1 MPKINFT
8 LKKAASK
15 NPKIDLKFTNKLLLY
30 CGFHYIC
37 SHFKTLMKK
46 KLKVGFWEFIA
57 RVVLKN
63 RIAILG
69 LIFLITLFLGLQ
81 WKNIRFSFTE
91 ANLLPDNNIVN
102 TEYNSFLDKFGEEGN
117 LIVVGVKDDAFFTPK
132 VFSAWNKLMSEF
144 KSQKEIDLVVSVS
157 DLKKL
162 QKNEAIESF
171 ELVPFVDQS
180 KTANQAYLDSIKKDL
195 FEKMPFYE
203 GLLFNN
209 KGTIRSAIYMDKK
222 IVNTAA
228 RKDYILNDFIP
239 KIEAFEKETG
249 VDLRV
254 SGMPYIRTLN
264 AKSITDEISLF
275 IGASLFITSL
285 IFFFF
290 FRSFRATLISMIIV
304 IIGVMW
310 TFGLLGLFH
319 YEITVLTAIVPSLVI
334 VIGIPNCIFLT
345 NKYQQEFRAHGNKAR
360 ALQRVI
366 TKVGTATLMTN
377 LTTAAGFATFIIT
390 QSELLKEFGIISSL
404 SIIALF
410 FLCLI
415 VIPIYYSYQPVP
427 KAKHLEHLSRNY
439 TKVFITWIEK
449 TVKYNRRYVYA
460 VAIFLFLISSIGAL
474 KIKTSGSL
482 IEDMPKKTGFF
493 QDILFFE
500 KEFNGVM
507 PLEITVDTE
516 RKKGVMKL
524 STMKKMDELQKT
536 IEEIPELSKPI
547 SILNL
552 VKYSKQAYY
561 NGNPDYYE
569 LPTSQEQSFIL
580 GYAKNGTKGSKE
592 NIMKSYVDSTG
603 QVARITTFMKDIGTG
618 NMSKIEDKLWSKI
631 NTIFPKDRYKVVMTG
646 KALVFEKGTKY
657 LLDNLVSS
665 LLFAVFLISLL
676 MVFMFRSFKMVV
688 VSLIPN
694 LLPLMITAGLMGYFG
709 IPLKPSTILVFSIAF
724 GLSVDDTI
732 HFLAQYRQELT
743 QNNWKIKKSVFA
755 TIKESGISMFYTS
768 VVLFAGFSVFMLS
781 DFGGTVALG
790 GLVAI
795 TLAFGMLS
803 NLMLLPCLVLT
814 LNKSLANEQ
823 EFIEPKIDVL
833 DHLDELEENN

>member
-1 MPKINFT
+1 
-8 LKKAASK
+8 
-15 NPKIDLKFTNKLLLY
+15 
-30 CGFHYIC
+30 
-37 SHFKTLMKK
+37 MKK
-46 KLKVGFWEFIA
+46 KLKVGFWELIA
-57 RVVLKN
+57 RIVLKN
-63 RIAILG
+63 RIVILG
-69 LIFLITLFLGLQ
+69 VIVLITIFLALQ

-102 TEYNSFLDKFGEEGN
+102 KEYNAFLDMFGEEGN

-132 VFSAWNKLMSEF
+132 SFAAWDKLMTDF
-144 KSQKEIDLVVSVS
+144 KSNEEVDLVVSIS

-162 QKNEAIESF
+162 QKNDSIQSF
-171 ELVPFVDQS
+171 ELIPFVDRNKITS
-180 KTANQAYLDSIKKDL
+180 PEYLKSIQKDL
-195 FEKMPFYE
+195 FENMPFYE
-203 GLLFNN
+203 GLLFNKKN
-209 KGTIRSAIYMDKK
+209 GTIRSAIYLDKN
-222 IVNTAA
+222 IVNTPH
-228 RKDYILNDFIP
+228 RKDYIINDFIP

-249 VDLRV
+249 IDLRV

-275 IGASLFITSL
+275 IGASLLVTSL

-290 FRSFRATLISMIIV
+290 FRSFRATLISIIIV
-304 IIGVMW
+304 VIGVMW

-319 YEITVLTAIVPSLVI
+319 FEITVLTALVPSLVI

-345 NKYQQEFRAHGNKAR
+345 NKYQQEFSAHGNKAR

-366 TKVGTATLMTN
+366 TRVGTATLMTN

-390 QSELLKEFGIISSL
+390 NSELLKEFGVISSL

-415 VIPIYYSYQPVP
+415 IIPIYYSYQPVP
-427 KAKHLEHLSRNY
+427 KKKHLEHLNRNY
-439 TKVFITWIEK
+439 TRVFMTWIEK
-449 TVKYNRRYVYA
+449 TVKDNRRYVYA
-460 VAIFLFLISSIGAL
+460 VAIFLFLVSSIGAI

-482 IEDMPKKTGFF
+482 IEDMPKNTGFF
-493 QDILFFE
+493 QDIQFFE
-500 KEFNGVM
+500 KEFEGIM
-507 PLEITVDTE
+507 PLEITIDTK

-524 STMKKMDELQKT
+524 STLKKMDELQKT

-561 NGNPDYYE
+561 NGNPEYYD

-580 GYAKNGTKGSKE
+580 GYAKNATKDTDN

-603 QVARITTFMKDIGTG
+603 QVARITTFMRDIATG
-618 NMSKIEDKLWSKI
+618 NMGKIETKLWTKI
-631 NTIFPKDRYKVVMTG
+631 DKVFPSDRYKVVLTG

-657 LLDNLVSS
+657 LLDNLVTS
-665 LLFAVFLISLL
+665 LLFAILLISLL

-694 LLPLMITAGLMGYFG
+694 LLPLIISAGLMGYFG

-743 QNNWKIKKSVFA
+743 NNNWKIKKSVFA

-790 GLVAI
+790 GLVAV
-795 TLAFGMLS
+795 TLLFGMLS

-814 LNKSLANEQ
+814 LNKSLANKQ

-833 DHLDELEENN
+833 SNMEEEEPLK

>member
-1 MPKINFT
+1 
-8 LKKAASK
+8 
-15 NPKIDLKFTNKLLLY
+15 
-30 CGFHYIC
+30 
-37 SHFKTLMKK
+37 MKK
-46 KLKVGFWEFIA
+46 ILKVGFWEFIA
-57 RVVLKN
+57 RIVLKN
-63 RIAILG
+63 RITILG
-69 LIFLITLFLGLQ
+69 LISLTTIFLCLQ
-81 WKNIRFSFTE
+81 WKNIRFTFTE
-91 ANLLPDNNIVN
+91 ANLLPDDNIVN
-102 TEYNSFLDKFGEEGN
+102 TEYNTFLKEFGEEGN
-117 LIVVGVKDDAFFTPK
+117 LIVVGIKDKAFFTPK
-132 VFSAWNKLMSEF
+132 VFTAWNKLMTDL
-144 KSQKEIDLVVSVS
+144 KSQKEIDLVVSVN
-157 DLKKL
+157 DLKKI
-162 QKNEAIESF
+162 QKNEATESF
-171 ELVPFVDQS
+171 ELAPFVDQI
-180 KTANQAYLDSIKKDL
+180 KTKNPKYLNEIKDDL
-195 FEKMPFYE
+195 FTKMPFYE
-203 GLLFNN
+203 GLLFNQQ
-209 KGTIRSAIYMDKK
+209 GTIRSAIYMDKK
-222 IVNTAA
+222 IVNTVA
-228 RKDYILNDFIP
+228 RKDFILQNFIP

-290 FRSFRATLISMIIV
+290 FRSYRATLISMIIV

-310 TFGLLGLFH
+310 TFGLLGLFN

-345 NKYQQEFRAHGNKAR
+345 NKYQQEYKAHGNKAK

-390 QSELLKEFGIISSL
+390 NSELLKEFGIISSI
-404 SIIALF
+404 SIVALF

-415 VIPIYYSYQPVP
+415 IIPIYYSYQPVP
-427 KAKHLEHLSRNY
+427 KEQHLEHLSRNY
-439 TKVFITWIEK
+439 TQKFMTWIEK
-449 TVKYNRRYVYA
+449 TVRYNRRYVYTI
-460 VAIFLFLISSIGAL
+460 AIILFIISCFGAMT
-474 KIKTSGSL
+474 IKTSGSL
-482 IEDMPKKTGFF
+482 IEDMPQNTGFF
-493 QDILFFE
+493 KDIVFFE
-500 KEFNGVM
+500 NEFNGVM
-507 PLEITVDTE
+507 PLEITIDTQ

-524 STMKKMDELQKT
+524 STMKKMDELQKA

-569 LPTSQEQSFIL
+569 LPTSQEQAFIL
-580 GYAKNGTKGSKE
+580 SYAKNGTKNTNE

-618 NMSKIEDKLWSKI
+618 NMGKIEDKLWKKI
-631 NTIFPKDRYKVVMTG
+631 NTIFPQDRYKVVMTG
-646 KALVFEKGTKY
+646 KALVFEKGTQY
-657 LLDNLVSS
+657 LLNNLVSS
-665 LLFAVFLISLL
+665 LLFAVFLIALL

-694 LLPLMITAGLMGYFG
+694 ILPLMITAGLMGYFG

-724 GLSVDDTI
+724 GISVDDTI
-732 HFLAQYRQELT
+732 HFLAQYRQELNR
-743 QNNWKIKKSVFA
+743 NNWKIKKSVYA
-755 TIKESGISMFYTS
+755 TLEEAGVSMFYTS

-790 GLVAI
+790 GLIAI

-814 LNKSLANEQ
+814 LNKSLANQQ
-823 EFIEPKIDVL
+823 EFIEPKIHVL
-833 DHLDELEENN
+833 ENPDETEDN

>member
-1 MPKINFT
+1 
-8 LKKAASK
+8 
-15 NPKIDLKFTNKLLLY
+15 
-30 CGFHYIC
+30 
-37 SHFKTLMKK
+37 MKK
-46 KLKVGFWEFIA
+46 RLKVGFWEFIA
-57 RVVLKN
+57 RIVLKN
-63 RIAILG
+63 RLAILCVI
-69 LIFLITLFLGLQ
+69 LLITVFLGLQ
-81 WKNIRFSFTE
+81 WKNIQFSFTE
-91 ANLLPDNNIVN
+91 ANLLPDDNNVN
-102 TEYNSFLDKFGEEGN
+102 KEYNAFLDKFGEEGN

-132 VFSAWNKLMSEF
+132 SFAAWNKLMTEI
-144 KSQKEIDLVVSVS
+144 KAQKEVDLVVSIN
-157 DLKKL
+157 DLKQLKKNDSL
-162 QKNEAIESF
+162 QTF
-171 ELVPFVDQS
+171 ELVPFVDVQ
-180 KTANQAYLDSIKKDL
+180 KTTDKNYLQSIKKDL
-195 FEKMPFYE
+195 FQNMPFYE
-203 GLLFNN
+203 GLLFNKKN
-209 KGTIRSAIYMDKK
+209 GSIRSAIYLDKK
-222 IVNTAA
+222 IVNTAH
-228 RKDYILNDFIP
+228 RKDYIVSDFIP

-249 VDLRV
+249 IDLRV

-264 AKSITDEISLF
+264 AMSILNEISLF
-275 IGASLFITSL
+275 IGASLLLTSL

-290 FRSFRATLISMIIV
+290 FRSFRATLIAILIV
-304 IIGVMW
+304 VIGVMW

-319 YEITVLTAIVPSLVI
+319 YQITVLTALVPTLVI

-345 NKYQQEFRAHGNKAR
+345 NKYQQEYSAHGNKAK

-390 QSELLKEFGIISSL
+390 SSELLKEFGIISSL
-404 SIIALF
+404 SIVSLF

-427 KAKHLEHLSRNY
+427 KAKHLEHLNRNY
-439 TKVFITWIEK
+439 TRVFITWIEK
-449 TVKYNRRYVYA
+449 TVKYNRRYVYI
-460 VAIFLFLISSIGAL
+460 VAIFLFLVSIMGAL

-482 IEDMPKKTGFF
+482 IEDMPKNTSFYK
-493 QDILFFE
+493 DIVFFE
-500 KEFNGVM
+500 NEFEGIM
-507 PLEITVDTE
+507 PLEITVDTK

-524 STMKKMDELQKT
+524 STLRKMDEFQET

-580 GYAKNGTKGSKE
+580 SYAKNASKNSKN

-603 QVARITTFMKDIGTG
+603 QVARITTFMRDIGTG
-618 NMSKIEDKLWSKI
+618 NMAKIEDKLWEKA
-631 NTIFPKDRYKVVMTG
+631 NKLFPKDRYDVVMTG
-646 KALVFEKGTKY
+646 KALVFEKGTQY

-665 LLFAVFLISLL
+665 LLFAVLLISLL

-732 HFLAQYRQELT
+732 HFLAQYRQELAH
-743 QNNWKIKKSVFA
+743 NNWKIKKSVFA
-755 TIKESGISMFYTS
+755 TIRESGISMFYTS

-790 GLVAI
+790 GLIAI

-814 LNKSLANEQ
+814 LNKSLANKQ
-823 EFIEPKIDVL
+823 EFIEPKIDIL
-833 DHLDELEENN
+833 QHNKEEDDLMKPL